1 VVERICVAQIGA
13 AHGVG
18 GEVRLW
24 SFTTDPMAVGQYAP
38 LETEDGTLSFAFE
51 ALRQAK
57 DHLVAKIAGIDN
69 RDAAEALTNLRLYV
83 PRERLPEN
91 EDPETYYHADL
102 IGLAVVTTDGSE
114 IGILVAIHNFGAG
127 DILEV
132 RPKAGGP
139 TIMLPFTDAV
149 VPEIDLE
156 VGRMVV
162 NPPEGALQQTANVES
177 DSDSTD
183 AASPEP
189 LRGRPAPKAPGGG

>member
-57 DHLVAKIAGIDN
+57 DHLVAKIAGIDS

-102 IGLAVVTTDGSE
+102 IGLAVVATDGSE
-114 IGILVAIHNFGAG
+114 IGNLVAIHNFGAG

-149 VPEIDLE
+149 VPEIDLGA
-156 VGRMVV
+156 GRIVV
-162 NPPEGALQQTANVES
+162 APPEGTLSGEAIPESPPPLQ
-177 DSDSTD
+177 
-183 AASPEP
+183 
-189 LRGRPAPKAPGGG
+189 GRPTPKAPGGR